1 MNTTFNFSSKD
12 QLNAIAALPLQSIK
26 GNTITLTGIAVDNRP
41 DRDGQIVTIGYIKD
55 ADNNI
60 YTTISDTVIR
70 GLQAL
75 VEYMS
80 EESLD
85 EVDVKIAT
93 KKSKNNREFYIL
105 ELV

>member
-1 MNTTFNFSSKD
+1 MTTLNFSAKD
-12 QLNAIAALPLQSIK
+12 QLNAIAALPLQAIK
-26 GNTITLTGIAVDNRP
+26 GTTITLSGIAVDNRP
-41 DRDGQIVTIGYIKD
+41 DRDGQVITIGYLKD
-55 ADNNI
+55 SEGNI

-70 GLQAL
+70 GLLAL
-75 VEYMS
+75 IDYMS
-80 EESLD
+80 DEGID

>member
-1 MNTTFNFSSKD
+1 MNTLNFSAKD
-12 QLNAIAALPLQSIK
+12 QLNAIAALPLQAIK
-26 GNTITLTGIAVDNRP
+26 GTTITLSGIAVDNRP
-41 DRDGQIVTIGYIKD
+41 DRDGQVITIGYLKD
-55 ADNNI
+55 KEGNI

-70 GLQAL
+70 GLLAL
-75 VEYMS
+75 IDYMS
-80 EESLD
+80 DEGID